1 VSRVV
6 VVAGAGRSGTSTV
19 AGALT
24 MLGMHLP
31 EPQVPADETNPR
43 GFYETQWVVDFHKA
57 MLRRTPVVRTLDSRP
72 EAARLAETLPTD
84 DDADA
89 LDAWLRE
96 AVAADPRGQ
105 VLVKDPRA
113 FWFHDLWRQAAARRG
128 APISFLTMLRH
139 PVEVAKSRDTH
150 YTPTDRGE
158 SFRRQ
163 RATANIAG
171 WVHACLVTEEVTRP
185 DPRVFVRYADLLA
198 AWRPVLDDVVDRL
211 GLDLDV
217 DAGAATVDA
226 FIEPSLRR
234 SETTWD
240 SVDVPDTLK
249 SVAEGT
255 WEQMSRLAD
264 DPADPTVAPALA
276 ALRSD
281 YERLFDHAVGVA
293 LDHTQAREVHVRR
306 RTRANVREEYESQ
319 VAELEQQLEES
330 HAGEQSSS
338 DDETPARGI
347 FFRRRG

>member
-1 VSRVV
+1 MSRVV

-24 MLGMHLP
+24 MLGLHLP

-43 GFYETQWVVDFHKA
+43 GFYESQWVVDLHKA
-57 MLRRTPVVRTLDSRP
+57 MLKRTPVVRTLDSRP
-72 EAARLAETLPTD
+72 EAPALAAQLPTAE
-84 DDADA
+84 DAAA
-89 LDAWLRE
+89 LDAWLTTAIAE
-96 AVAADPRGQ
+96 ARRGQ

-113 FWFHDLWRQAAARRG
+113 FWFHDLWRRAAARHG
-128 APISFLTMLRH
+128 AGLGFLTMLRH

-185 DPRVFVRYADLLA
+185 DARVFVRYVDLLA
-198 AWRPVLDDVVDRL
+198 EWRPVLATVADRL
-211 GLDLDV
+211 DLALDLE
-217 DAGAATVDA
+217 AGAPLVDS
-226 FIEPSLRR
+226 FIEPTLRR

-240 SVDVPDTLK
+240 SVDVPDTLRL
-249 SVAEGT
+249 VAEGT

-264 DPADPTVAPALA
+264 DPAAPVADDLA
-276 ALRSD
+276 RLRAD

-306 RTRANVREEYESQ
+306 RTRANLREEYESQ
-319 VAELEQQLEES
+319 IAELEQQLEEES
-330 HAGEQSSS
+330 HG
-338 DDETPARGI
+338 DDDDRPRGL
-347 FFRRRG
+347 FGRRR